1 MRSPIERMIDDA
13 CGIVVEAKADLS
25 KLAREAQVAALI
37 ELADAA
43 TEWVSGS
50 ELALMNATRVRLAAR
65 ALVELGWCPDCEAGQ

>member
-13 CGIVVEAKADLS
+13 CGIVVEAKSDLS

-43 TEWVSGS
+43 TEWAAG
-50 ELALMNATRVRLAAR
+50 EPRALMAATRVRLAAET
-65 ALVELGWCPDCEAGQ
+65 LIDLGWREADQ

>member
-25 KLAREAQVAALI
+25 KLAREAQVSALV

-43 TEWVSGS
+43 TEWVCG
-50 ELALMNATRVRLAAR
+50 EPKALMTATRVRQAAET
-65 ALVELGWCPDCEAGQ
+65 LVALGWRENGSEE